1 MKDTSNDRHQ
11 YSTRGTLAITTTLF
25 NFQVGA
31 TDADEG
37 MNAKI
42 TYSLKKSSPLFS
54 IEPQTG
60 VIKTGAKLIN
70 KKNQHT
76 LKILATDH
84 GDLPLFSEVDV
95 VINVIESN
103 DEPQFNQTFYEVT
116 IPENF
121 TKLGF
126 VAHVTARSR
135 NPEFDVFYII
145 EDGNTPDTNLQR
157 TFDINPQGI
166 VRLLGQLDRETI
178 PTYTLTIRAET
189 TSEPQLRSLATL
201 RLILTDVNDCA
212 PEFPRSRYEGTV
224 SENVNPGAPVLR
236 VSATDRDVGSVT
248 VYSMSSRGSQ
258 NFTIHPQTGLIRT
271 KKPFD
276 REIKSF
282 YAFQVRATDKK
293 NPSLSRHVIV
303 IVRIS
308 DTNDMPPVFQPKN
321 YTGSVKENE
330 GIGKVI
336 GTVMASDGDRGIN
349 AEITY
354 SIKSGNIERRFRIDP
369 DNGRVMVNENI
380 DFEDREKYE
389 LVVEAWDGKYKD
401 TARMEVTVEDEN
413 DNNPTF
419 ETKLYKASV
428 EENSRKGTFVT
439 TLKAIDPDALPIKY
453 ELSVQITNV
462 FKVDPDTG
470 DIVTNAVLDREVKD
484 IYTFEAYARDHGGR
498 IGTVKVT
505 VHVTDQND
513 NAPIFLRKS
522 LKLSVFE
529 NAPRGSVVGKVEA
542 TDRDDVISGNGRLS
556 YGIAVDPGHAF
567 TIDRITGVL
576 KLSRA
581 LNRENCSMF
590 TLTVSAT
597 DHGIPSEST
606 HDDVIITVLDVNDH
620 FPRFSQ
626 EVYEKTIAE
635 DAKIGLNVLQLAA
648 SDGDI
653 GVNADLR

>member
-1 MKDTSNDRHQ
+1 
-11 YSTRGTLAITTTLF
+11 
-25 NFQVGA
+25 
-31 TDADEG
+31 
-37 MNAKI
+37 
-42 TYSLKKSSPLFS
+42 
-54 IEPQTG
+54 
-60 VIKTGAKLIN
+60 
-70 KKNQHT
+70 
-76 LKILATDH
+76 
-84 GDLPLFSEVDV
+84 
-95 VINVIESN
+95 
-103 DEPQFNQTFYEVT
+103 
-116 IPENF
+116 
-121 TKLGF
+121 
-126 VAHVTARSR
+126 
-135 NPEFDVFYII
+135 
-145 EDGNTPDTNLQR
+145 
-157 TFDINPQGI
+157 
-166 VRLLGQLDRETI
+166 
-178 PTYTLTIRAET
+178 
-189 TSEPQLRSLATL
+189 
-201 RLILTDVNDCA
+201 
-212 PEFPRSRYEGTV
+212 
-224 SENVNPGAPVLR
+224 
-236 VSATDRDVGSVT
+236 
-248 VYSMSSRGSQ
+248 
-258 NFTIHPQTGLIRT
+258 
-271 KKPFD
+271 
-276 REIKSF
+276 
-282 YAFQVRATDKK
+282 
-293 NPSLSRHVIV
+293 
-303 IVRIS
+303 
-308 DTNDMPPVFQPKN
+308 
-321 YTGSVKENE
+321 
-330 GIGKVI
+330 
-336 GTVMASDGDRGIN
+336 
-349 AEITY
+349 
-354 SIKSGNIERRFRIDP
+354 
-369 DNGRVMVNENI
+369 MVNENI

-590 TLTVSAT
+590 TLTVSAN
-597 DHGIPSEST
+597 DHGIPSKST

-620 FPRFSQ
+620 SPRFSQ

-635 DAKIGLNVLQLAA
+635 DAKIGLSILQLAA